1 MSAEFVHLH
10 LHTEFSLLDGA
21 CRIDELLDEAVKLKM
36 PALAVTEH
44 GNMFSSV
51 VFHDHARERGIK
63 PILGCEVYV
72 AQGSRFEKSG
82 PQTETNHLV
91 LLAETDEGYKNLIK
105 LVSAGYTEG
114 FYYRPRIDKEL
125 LAQHATGLIG
135 LSSCLKGEVASAL
148 KVEQARAAVEA
159 AGRLRDILGPK
170 NFFLEMQYQGI
181 EEQKVVNTGLLPLA
195 RDLNLPLVC
204 TNDVHYLRQADY
216 QPHDILLCIGTGKTV
231 NDAQRMRYHGDQ
243 FFLKTAEQ
251 MTTVFGD
258 HPDAMRNTLL
268 VAERCNVTIPKG
280 QNHLPTFGVPDG
292 FTIDSYFEHATRE
305 GFAQRLPRLHQLA
318 AEGRLRH
325 TVDEYERR
333 LEYEI
338 EMIKKMGF
346 PGYLLIVWDFIR
358 YAREEHIPVG
368 PGRGSAAGSL
378 VAWCLRITDVDPI
391 DFDLIFERFLNPER
405 ISMPDIDVDFC
416 ERRRGEVIDYVTRKY
431 GRENVAQII
440 TFGTMKAKAVVR
452 DVGRVLEMPYADVD
466 RIAKQIPPAL
476 DMTLDKAL
484 AENPLLKDMTAKD
497 AKVKEVIDIGR
508 RLEGMSRHASVH
520 AAGVVIAPGPIT
532 DYAPLYKGQRDE
544 LTTQWNMKEVERV
557 GLLKMDFLG
566 LSTLTLIDDCLKEIK
581 RTEAIDLDID
591 NIPLDDP
598 KTYKVF
604 AEGAAY
610 GIFQFESSGMREL
623 LRKAKP
629 TRIDDLIALNA
640 LYRPGPLKSGMVDDW
655 VERKQGKRE
664 VKYEL
669 PQLEP
674 ILSDTYGVIA
684 YQEQVMRIA
693 QAVAGFTLGQADVLR
708 KAMGKKD
715 PKVMAKQ
722 REAFLD
728 GARKKGVSE
737 KKALKLFELIE
748 FFAGY
753 GFNKSHS
760 TAYAFLAYQTAY
772 LKANYPW
779 HFAAALFTI
788 EAQNTDKLAMY
799 LAEARERSIPVL
811 PPDINESQLNF
822 SVERGT
828 GVRFGL
834 TAIKGL
840 GEGAINSILAAR
852 AQLGGRIPS
861 LHALCEILDL
871 RLANKRVFEALIKSG
886 ACDSLVVQ
894 EGVDLPLRALRAR
907 LLASIDAAC
916 DHGARTQRDKDLGQ
930 SDLFGGSDEHG
941 APGHTQLPDVP
952 SWTEIEQLNYEKE
965 ALGLY
970 WTGHP
975 IDRYADDLRE
985 YGAKSTADLL
995 PKKEQDDGGA
1005 SVAGSSGEPDH
1016 LRQGDGGPPELQAK
1030 AEGFAPHANGNG
1042 NGARGKGEEISIG
1055 GIVSGLRPLKTRKG
1069 DRMCVFMLE
1078 DAGGSIEIVV
1088 FPEAFKQHGHL
1099 ADNGQTVLVKGKF
1112 ERDDESARIIASEIA
1127 PIGIVRE
1134 RLSKSVAI
1142 RLTTPPADRAM
1153 FERLWDLFA
1162 RHKGDRRVA
1171 IVLHERDRH
1180 IRITV
1185 DVNGIRVRPSETLVT
1200 EVEKICGAGS
1210 VSLR

>member
-1 MSAEFVHLH
+1 MNEFVHLH

-51 VFHDHARERGIK
+51 VFHDHARDRGLK

-91 LLAETDEGYKNLIK
+91 LLAETDEGYRNLIK

-125 LAQHATGLIG
+125 LAQHARGLIG

-148 KVEQARAAVEA
+148 KVEQTRPALEA
-159 AGRLRDILGPK
+159 AARLRDILGPS

-181 EEQKVVNTGLLPLA
+181 EEQKIVNRGLIPLA
-195 RDLNLPLVC
+195 RELNLPLVA
-204 TNDVHYLRQADY
+204 TNDVHYLRQGDY

-231 NDAQRMRYHGDQ
+231 NDAQRLRYTGDQ
-243 FFLKTAEQ
+243 FFLKTADQ
-251 MTTVFGD
+251 MAQVFAG
-258 HPDAMRNTLL
+258 HEDALRNTVR

-280 QNHLPTFGVPDG
+280 QNHLPSFGVPDG
-292 FTIDSYFEHATRE
+292 FTLDQYFEHVARE
-305 GFAQRLPRLHQLA
+305 GFAQRLPRLQQLA
-318 AEGRLRH
+318 ASGRLRH
-325 TVDEYERR
+325 TIEEYSAR
-333 LEYEI
+333 LDYEI

-358 YAREEHIPVG
+358 YARERGIPVG

-378 VAWCLRITDVDPI
+378 VAWSMRITDVDPI

-416 ERRRGEVIDYVTRKY
+416 ERRRSEVIEYVTRKY

-452 DVGRVLEMPYADVD
+452 DVGRALDMPYADVD
-466 RIAKQIPPAL
+466 RIAKQIPAAL

-484 AENPLLKDMTAKD
+484 AENPVLKDMAAKD
-497 AKVKEVIDIGR
+497 PKVKEVLDIGK

-544 LTTQWNMKEVERV
+544 LTTQWNMKEIERV

-566 LSTLTLIDDCLKEIK
+566 LSTLTLIDDALKEIK
-581 RTEAIDLDID
+581 RTEGIELDID

-604 AEGAAY
+604 QEGAAY

-629 TRIDDLIALNA
+629 TRLDDLIALNA

-669 PQLEP
+669 SQLEP

-693 QAVAGFTLGQADVLR
+693 QAVAGFSLGQADVLR

-722 REAFLD
+722 REAFLE
-728 GARKKGVSE
+728 GAKAKGVSE
-737 KKALKLFELIE
+737 KKANKLFELIE

-760 TAYAFLAYQTAY
+760 TAYAFLAYQTAF
-772 LKANYPW
+772 LKANYPS
-779 HFAAALFTI
+779 HFTAALLTI

-799 LAEARERSIPVL
+799 LAEARERGITVL
-811 PPDINESQLNF
+811 QPDINQSQLAF
-822 SVERGT
+822 SVEKRPDGSRP
-828 GVRFGL
+828 VRFGL

-840 GEGAINSILAAR
+840 GEGAINSILASR
-852 AQLGGRIPS
+852 EQLGGRIPS

-871 RLANKRVFEALIKSG
+871 RLANKRVFEALVKSG
-886 ACDSLVVQ
+886 ACDSLIM
-894 EGVDLPLRALRAR
+894 EGRPEGRPLREIRAR
-907 LLASIDAAC
+907 LFAAIDSAC
-916 DHGARTQRDKDLGQ
+916 DHGNRVQRNKDLGQ
-930 SDLFGGSDEHG
+930 VDLFGGGEDSSG
-941 APGHTQLPDVP
+941 PSLSAVPLPDVAP
-952 SWTEIEQLNYEKE
+952 WSEIEQLNFEKE

-970 WTGHP
+970 WSGHP
-975 IDRYADDLRE
+975 IDRYAEDLRI
-985 YGAKSTADLL
+985 YGARTTGELL
-995 PKKEQDDGGA
+995 PKRAPADEEAIG
-1005 SVAGSSGEPDH
+1005 VAGES
-1016 LRQGDGGPPELQAK
+1016 DGLAPAAVPP
-1030 AEGFAPHANGNG
+1030 NGNG
-1042 NGARGKGEEISIG
+1042 NGHGAEEISVG
-1055 GIVSGLRPLKTRKG
+1055 GIVSGLRPLKTRRG
-1069 DRMCVFMLE
+1069 DRMCVFFLD
-1078 DAGGSIEIVV
+1078 DAGGSLEVVV
-1088 FPEAFKQHGHL
+1088 FPEAFKQCGHL
-1099 ADNGQTVLVKGKF
+1099 ADNGQMVVVKGKF
-1112 ERDDESARIIASEIA
+1112 ERDDESARLLASEIA
-1127 PIGIVRE
+1127 PIEAVRE
-1134 RLSKSVAI
+1134 RLARSVAI
-1142 RLTTPPADRAM
+1142 KLSTPPHDRAT
-1153 FERLWDLFA
+1153 FEKLWDVFA
-1162 RHKGDRRVA
+1162 QHKGDRRVA
-1171 IVLHERDRH
+1171 FDIELQDSDRH
-1180 IRITV
+1180 LRVKV
-1185 DVNGIRVRPSETLVT
+1185 DVNAQIRVRPSERLVS

-1210 VSLR
+1210 VTLR